1 MRIIV
6 FDTETTSLKPGQIC
20 QLAYLIVEDGAV
32 TGKNMFFT
40 VDEMNERSQG
50 IHGFSMEMLKELSG
64 GLRFED
70 RAAEIH
76 ADFSAAD
83 VIAGHNVSFDIRFL
97 TAEFERCALSMPKAK
112 PFCTM
117 NYFTGNMMMRRKF
130 QAYRPKPPKLVELK
144 EYFSLDDN
152 EIEQNSEKWF
162 GGGAASH
169 DARFDTA
176 MTYMCLKAAEEKG
189 ILKNTDSH

>member
-20 QLAYLIVEDGAV
+20 QMAYLMAEDGTV
-32 TGKNMFFT
+32 EGKNMFFA
-40 VDEMNERSQG
+40 VDEMNERSQSV
-50 IHGFSMEMLKELSG
+50 HGFSMEMLKELSG

-70 RAAEIH
+70 RAQEIFD
-76 ADFSAAD
+76 DFMGAD
-83 VIAGHNVSFDIRFL
+83 VVAGHNVAFDMRFL
-97 TAEFERCALSMPKAK
+97 TAEMSRAGLELGKIK
-112 PFCTM
+112 TFCTM
-117 NYFTGNMMMRRKF
+117 NQFTGNMKMRRKF

-144 EYFSLDDN
+144 EYFSLDDRL
-152 EIEQNSEKWF
+152 IEENSVRWF

-176 MTYMCLKAAEEKG
+176 MTYMCLLAATEQG
-189 ILKNTDSH
+189 ILENLL